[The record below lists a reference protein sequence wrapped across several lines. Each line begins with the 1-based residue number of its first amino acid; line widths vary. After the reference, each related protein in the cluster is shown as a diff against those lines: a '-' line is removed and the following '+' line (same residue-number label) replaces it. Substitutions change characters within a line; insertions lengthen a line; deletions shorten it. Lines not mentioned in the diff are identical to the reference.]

1 MRDAAWLEQH
11 SRRLYW
17 LVSAKIDFQCKLCMP
32 PRLGLE
38 TFEHL
43 RNGNNLD
50 RGSLKTDF
58 LAGFEEPSARPMR
71 THA

>member
-1 MRDAAWLEQH
+1 
-11 SRRLYW
+11 
-17 LVSAKIDFQCKLCMP
+17 LVSAKIDFQCELCKR

-50 RGSLKTDF
+50 LGGMKADF